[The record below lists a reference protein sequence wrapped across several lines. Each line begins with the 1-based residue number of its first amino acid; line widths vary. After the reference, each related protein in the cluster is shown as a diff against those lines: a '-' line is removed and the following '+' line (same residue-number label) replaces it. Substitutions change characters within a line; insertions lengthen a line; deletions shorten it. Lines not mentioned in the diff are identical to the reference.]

1 MAATPKG
8 SEIIKEW
15 PEESREA
22 AQLVVDT
29 DGDPQEATGSLL
41 TQDKANG

>member
-8 SEIIKEW
+8 SEIITEW

-29 DGDPQEATGSLL
+29 YGDPQEATGSLL